1 VAALVSDVARAD
13 ILPRGVMT
21 EHVETFFAT
30 VAKAL
35 GGDDERA
42 ILAVS
47 AMVGALSLSRV
58 VADPAR
64 SNAILKAVRQ
74 QLSAL
79 EAGAAS

>member
-1 VAALVSDVARAD
+1 
-13 ILPRGVMT
+13 MT